1 MFDDLYTQ
9 DVLALSA
16 TLKNAHLEAP
26 HASAR
31 KVSKLCGSWLEID
44 LKIKGTGPDA
54 RVSECALRIQACAL
68 GQASAAI
75 LQENIIGA
83 SLDELREAAQTLEA
97 MLKSDEEPPIAA
109 PKGRF
114 ARIELLRGVR
124 AYPPRHTS
132 TLLAFKAAVQAFEA
146 ALERV

>member
-1 MFDDLYTQ
+1 MRASLNVRYGYR
-9 DVLALSA
+9 LAL
-16 TLKNAHLEAP
+16 L
-26 HASAR
+26 AR
-31 KVSKLCGSWLEID
+31 
-44 LKIKGTGPDA
+44 P
-54 RVSECALRIQACAL
+54 ALQ
-68 GQASAAI
+68 
-75 LQENIIGA
+75 
-83 SLDELREAAQTLEA
+83 EA